1 MTYKTIFSG
10 HLEFGSE
17 RSYGKVL
24 NMFQHRVEHYYRFD
38 ILLTE
43 EDIFDSETLSLK
55 VPRYINKE
63 TPNKSWKNTV
73 NLLEYLAQ
81 FAVSGSVSAWKIGGA
96 KPEYKLIEPKGDK
109 VAVQAFLKGR
119 ELIKIKGKEA
129 EAKKALSRAID
140 KFARHALAYERR
152 GYINFRLRNYDDAMY
167 DFTKSININQRNPES
182 RLGRARVKILKGDLQ
197 GAIEDLGE
205 AVKQSIPLQPIYWTA
220 RRLKSE
226 CHIELEEFD
235 KAIFELKL
243 FTKRQFKTDNPNY
256 KWRKNAFFNYGK
268 SLLEVGEY
276 ASAIQAFNEAV
287 KIEEGKEHTP
297 EADQFLY
304 RGIALKKAG
313 KKGFVK
319 DWKEAAGLGSTK
331 AAELLAS
338 SSKRRGRKK
347 AVKS

>member
-17 RSYGKVL
+17 RSYDKVL
-24 NMFQHRVEHYYRFD
+24 KMFQHRVENYYRFD
-38 ILLTE
+38 ILLE
-43 EDIFDSETLSLK
+43 EEEIFNSETMSLN

-81 FAVSGSVSAWKIGGA
+81 FAVAGSVSAWKVGGP
-96 KPEYKLIEPKGDK
+96 KLEYKFIEPKGDK

-119 ELIKIKGKEA
+119 ELIKAEGKET
-129 EAKKALSRAID
+129 EAKKALDRAID

-152 GYINFRLRNYDDAMY
+152 GYINYRLRNYDDAMY
-167 DFTKSININQRNPES
+167 DFTKSIDISQRNPES
-182 RLGRARVKILKGDLQ
+182 HLGRARVKIIQGDLKG
-197 GAIEDLGE
+197 ASVDLGE

-226 CHIELEEFD
+226 CHIALEEFD

-243 FTKRQFKTDNPNY
+243 FTKRQFKPENPNY

-287 KIEEGKEHTP
+287 KLEEGKEYTP
-297 EADQFLY
+297 EAEQFLY

-319 DWKEAAGLGSTK
+319 DWKEAAGLGSTE

-338 SSKRRGRKK
+338 SSRRGRKK
-347 AVKS
+347 VVKAK